1 MIEIKRTIN
10 LTCFNHSETI
20 PHTKP
25 VEKIILHETSPQC
38 QKGWVPLMQIPM
50 LLELK
55 EGEIVNE
62 S

>member
-1 MIEIKRTIN
+1 MC
-10 LTCFNHSETI
+10 LNHSETI

-38 QKGWVPLMQIPM
+38 QKGWVPLMQMIDAVRV
-50 LLELK
+50 K
-55 EGEIVNE
+55 RGGIVNE